1 MGLQIS
7 IIGFIIP
14 TMPTPNQLQPKDLMG
29 VLAMNK
35 LTSFVQGYGQ
45 DTQSLL
51 DHNVTKG
58 GSSIQFTSEVSTK
71 KKQINYLTQNREI
84 KLFML
89 VFMIVKR

>member
-1 MGLQIS
+1 
-7 IIGFIIP
+7 
-14 TMPTPNQLQPKDLMG
+14 MPTPNQLQPKDLMG

-35 LTSFVQGYGQ
+35 LISFVQGYGQ
-45 DTQSLL
+45 DTLSLL

-71 KKQINYLTQNREI
+71 KNQINHLTQNREI

-89 VFMIVKR
+89 VFMIVRR